1 MSKQDSLELSDT
13 ESETSVTL
21 ESIINNNKKRQR
33 SPDQSPASIPE
44 IKQKKEKM
52 VKIDPILIIKN
63 KDTKFEK
70 TDWIEFDSDIMN
82 KTGANIKITMFDKY
96 GNLLIYPLS
105 EEDCKKIMNCNELF
119 YGCVKKNLNNKDNR
133 PKAVIIGLSYS
144 LADKYLNELQ
154 EHGIVEIINLAKPGL
169 LKETNIVKVVF
180 DTEENADKLINEA
193 QIEIRNC
200 KFDVAE
206 ERKKI
211 IRTNTNVS
219 KLNLNVNKPS
229 NESSASNSS
238 GIEAILL
245 QLSKDKEE
253 LYSRLEKLDVNS
265 KTLEKNI
272 IKSNLTFEQKV
283 NESMQQNNMKLAS
296 AIIDIFNSKLDTKNK
311 IPIESVKA
319 HIQTKCND
327 QLEADKLVI
336 KDKINDLQ

>member
-1 MSKQDSLELSDT
+1 MSKQDSLESSDT
-13 ESETSVTL
+13 ESETNLTL

-33 SPDQSPASIPE
+33 SPNQSPASISE
-44 IKQKKEKM
+44 NKQKKEKM
-52 VKIDPILIIKN
+52 VKIDPIVIIKN

-70 TDWIEFDSDIMN
+70 ADWIEFDSDIMN
-82 KTGANIKITMFDKY
+82 KTGAKIKFTMFDKY
-96 GNLLIYPLS
+96 GNLLIYPLH
-105 EEDCKKIMNCNELF
+105 ENDCEKIMNCNELF
-119 YGCVKKNLNNKDNR
+119 NGCVKKNLNNKDNR

-144 LADKYLNELQ
+144 LAYKYSNELK
-154 EHGIVEIINLAKPGL
+154 EYGIVDIINLSKPGSTR
-169 LKETNIVKVVF
+169 EANIVKVVF
-180 DTEENADKLINEA
+180 DTEQNANELINLAE
-193 QIEIRNC
+193 IEILNC

-219 KLNLNVNKPS
+219 KLNSNVNKQS

-253 LYSRLEKLDVNS
+253 LYSRLDVNT

-272 IKSNLTFEQKV
+272 IKSNLTLEQKV

-296 AIIDIFNSKLDTKNK
+296 ALIDIVNSKLDTKAK
-311 IPIESVKA
+311 IQIESAKA
-319 HIQTKCND
+319 HIQAKCND
-327 QLEADKLVI
+327 QLEVDKLLI
-336 KDKINDLQ
+336 KKKINDLQ

>member
-33 SPDQSPASIPE
+33 SPNQSPASIPE
-44 IKQKKEKM
+44 NKQKKEKM

-82 KTGANIKITMFDKY
+82 KTGANIKFTMFDKY

-105 EEDCKKIMNCNELF
+105 EDDGKKIMNCNELF
-119 YGCVKKNLNNKDNR
+119 IGCVKKNLNNKDKR
-133 PKAVIIGLSYS
+133 PKAVIIGLSHA
-144 LADKYLNELQ
+144 LASKYMNELQ
-154 EHGIVEIINLAKPGL
+154 EYGIVEIINLSKPGST
-169 LKETNIVKVVF
+169 KETNIVKVVF
-180 DTEENADKLINEA
+180 DTEENANELINVAE
-193 QIEIRNC
+193 IEIRNC
-200 KFDVAE
+200 KFDVAK

-211 IRTNTNVS
+211 IRTNTELP
-219 KLNLNVNKPS
+219 KLNVNKSS

-238 GIEAILL
+238 VIDAILF

-253 LYSRLEKLDVNS
+253 LHSRLDANS

-272 IKSNLTFEQKV
+272 IKSNLTLEQKV

-296 AIIDIFNSKLDTKNK
+296 ALIEIFNSKLDTKNK
-311 IPIESVKA
+311 IPIDSVKA

-327 QLEADKLVI
+327 QLEVDKLLIV
-336 KDKINDLQ
+336 KKINDLQ